1 MGALIEYKNGKTV
14 HLRKATR
21 YVESKKHGRVLI
33 DPFPSGFSAEGTS
46 VYEIKLGCLREI
58 FNFEKGVVIA
68 TDEGLGR
75 LSVGFRGL
83 NLDGGLG
90 DGGQMHIDGHGM
102 LDFSLPGYRG

>member
-1 MGALIEYKNGKTV
+1 MGALIKYDSGRSV
-14 HLRKATR
+14 HLKEAVR
-21 YVESKKHGRVLI
+21 YVDSKKYGRVLI
-33 DPFPSGFSAEGTS
+33 DPFPSGFTAEGTNT
-46 VYEIKLGCLREI
+46 YETRLGCLKGRLKFKE
-58 FNFEKGVVIA
+58 GVVIA
-68 TDEGLGR
+68 TDEDLGQ